1 MKMTKLLAASSAVV
15 ALAIGAPAMAQ
26 QTQDND
32 VDNTTGAAG
41 NNSDTIVVNDLLDVY
56 LQAQNNSQDN
66 DTLTV
71 GDVNSN
77 NTANTITATQLLL
90 AVNTNSNMEEVVDMN
105 TNQGGNNNHNSGDN
119 YVRGSAFAAYAGILD
134 QSFSSGTNSNAQSA
148 SNIAAQGTITF

>member
-15 ALAIGAPAMAQ
+15 ALALGAPAMAQ
-26 QTQDND
+26 QAQDND
-32 VDNTTGAAG
+32 NNTTGAAG
-41 NNSDTIVVNDLLDVY
+41 DNSDTIVVNDLLDVY

-105 TNQGGNNNHNSGDN
+105 TDDNGDNNHNSGDN

>member
-26 QTQDND
+26 QAQDND
-32 VDNTTGAAG
+32 NNTTGAAG
-41 NNSDTIVVNDLLDVY
+41 DNSDTIVVNDLLDVY

-105 TNQGGNNNHNSGDN
+105 TDDNGDNNHNSGDN
-119 YVRGSAFAAYAGILD
+119 YVRGSAFAAFAGILD
-134 QSFSSGTNSNAQSA
+134 QSFNTGTNANAQSA

>member
-15 ALAIGAPAMAQ
+15 ALALGAPAIAQ
-26 QTQDND
+26 QAQDND
-32 VDNTTGAAG
+32 NNTTGAAG

-90 AVNTNSNMEEVVDMN
+90 AVNTNSNMQEVVDMN
-105 TNQGGNNNHNSGDN
+105 TDAGGNNNHNSGDN
-119 YVRGSAFAAYAGILD
+119 YVNGSAFAAFAGILD